1 MWKNDEAKNEVDN
14 TATRKRDGYAVC
26 TNHSSPAVKNTT
38 MYRPE
43 LIVGGIIGNECL
55 LLGEMRSAWG
65 KICSSNS
72 MS

>member
-1 MWKNDEAKNEVDN
+1 
-14 TATRKRDGYAVC
+14 
-26 TNHSSPAVKNTT
+26 

-55 LLGEMRSAWG
+55 LLREMRSAWG

-72 MS
+72 MSYTLRKKNPIHDAAVADDHNNG